1 MTNSQDQWQFQP
13 FTDDAMSIITP
24 ILDGAAQV
32 AEALGNILAPLF
44 ETVGAGGFG
53 DAADGG
59 LGMMMSG
66 LAGVAAALLV
76 AILLSIYFRSG
87 YRSTA
92 DIVKHGVATALLLGL
107 LGFAAYDMRHDVRD
121 YFGLNAQPAVAGTNL
136 PDTGLFGSRVSPP
149 APPRWT
155 KRLSI

>member
-1 MTNSQDQWQFQP
+1 
-13 FTDDAMSIITP
+13 MSIITP
-24 ILDGAAQV
+24 ILDGAAQA
-32 AEALGNILAPLF
+32 AESLGAVLAPLLDIA
-44 ETVGAGGFG
+44 GSGGFG

-76 AILLSIYFRSG
+76 AIVLSIYLRSG

-107 LGFAAYDMRHDVRD
+107 LGFAVYDMRHDVRD
-121 YFGLNAQPAVAGTNL
+121 YFGLNAQPAVAGSNL
-136 PDTGLFGSRVSPP
+136 PDTGLFGSRMRPP

>member
-1 MTNSQDQWQFQP
+1 
-13 FTDDAMSIITP
+13 MSIITP
-24 ILDGAAQV
+24 ILDGAAQA
-32 AEALGNILAPLF
+32 AESLGAVLAPLL
-44 ETVGAGGFG
+44 EMAGSGGFG

-59 LGMMMSG
+59 LGTMMSG

-76 AILLSIYFRSG
+76 AIGLSIYLRSG

-107 LGFAAYDMRHDVRD
+107 LGFAVYDMRHDVRD

-136 PDTGLFGSRVSPP
+136 PDTGLFGSRMRPP

>member
-1 MTNSQDQWQFQP
+1 
-13 FTDDAMSIITP
+13 MSIISP

-32 AEALGNILAPLF
+32 AEALGTILAPLF
-44 ETVGAGGFG
+44 ETIGPGAGGLG

-66 LAGVAAALLV
+66 LAGVAAALLVALLV

-107 LGFAAYDMRHDVRD
+107 LGFAVYDMRHDVRD

-149 APPRWT
+149 APPPRWMN
-155 KRLSI
+155 RLSI